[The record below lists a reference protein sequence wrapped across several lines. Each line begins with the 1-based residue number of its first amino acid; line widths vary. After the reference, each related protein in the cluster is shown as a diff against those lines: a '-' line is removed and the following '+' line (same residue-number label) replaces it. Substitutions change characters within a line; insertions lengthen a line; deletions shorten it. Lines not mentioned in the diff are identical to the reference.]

1 MVHDGS
7 GRDAAARAE
16 GGSNDSPGAPLE
28 RKKRK
33 KQSVDHDVPVSTERD
48 DSHASEER
56 GEAGVRR
63 PTPPQV
69 AAPTIGRSGWAMWKS
84 GIKFLDHVEFKYD
97 GDIPLSYASAE
108 CAELIRQMRGGPRDM
123 PPLSDLFFKDA
134 YVNAA
139 RTKVLL

>member
-7 GRDAAARAE
+7 GHDTTAWTE
-16 GGSNDSPGAPLE
+16 GGLSGSPVVPLE

-33 KQSVDHDVPVSTERD
+33 RQSVDCDVPASTKRD
-48 DSHASEER
+48 DLHASEER